1 MSDAL
6 IASLTAAVTARP
18 EDVPLRLHLAGLL
31 LDAGRRGEAVGQV
44 AQALQQEPANPQAQD
59 LMRRALGTDP
69 GIEGSA
75 GAADSAAQPDLS
87 AYEREFDDIV
97 PPRFARAATD
107 DEPEAVAGFADRMFD
122 VERTAV
128 KLADVGGMP
137 EVKRRLELAFL
148 GPLRNPQLRKLYG
161 KSLRGGLLLYG
172 APGCGKTF
180 LARAVAGEMGAAFL
194 SLAIVDVLE
203 MWIGNSERNLH
214 QLFEAARRS
223 APCVLFLDEI
233 DALGHKRSN
242 LQSSVMRTLGNQLL
256 AELDGMDG
264 NNDGVFVLAATN
276 APWDVDA
283 ALRRP
288 GRLDRTVFVAPP
300 DAEARTAI
308 LEYHLRER
316 PIANIKLDVL
326 VRATADF
333 SGADLAHLCECA
345 AEFALADSMTGGE
358 IRMIEQ
364 RDFERALREVKPSIG
379 GWLATAR
386 NVAMYANDTGAYDEL
401 AAYLKQ
407 RKML

>member
-1 MSDAL
+1 MSDSL

-18 EDVPLRLHLAGLL
+18 DDVPLRLHLAGLL
-31 LDAGRRGEAVGQV
+31 LDAGRQGEAVGQV
-44 AQALQQEPANPQAQD
+44 AQALQQEPANADAQA
-59 LMRRALGTDP
+59 LMRRALGTSEKLTGDN
-69 GIEGSA
+69 
-75 GAADSAAQPDLS
+75 DLS
-87 AYEREFDDIV
+87 AYEKEFDDVV
-97 PPRFARAATD
+97 PPRFARAAAD
-107 DEPEAVAGFADRMFD
+107 DEPEPVAGLADRMFD
-122 VERTAV
+122 VERTTIR
-128 KLADVGGMP
+128 LADVGGMP

-180 LARAVAGEMGAAFL
+180 LARAVAGEMGAAFI

-264 NNDGVFVLAATN
+264 DNDGVFVLAATN

-308 LEYHLRER
+308 LEYHLRDR
-316 PIANIKLDVL
+316 PIANIKLDAL
-326 VRATADF
+326 VRASADF
-333 SGADLAHLCECA
+333 SGADLAHLCDSA
-345 AEFALADSMTGGE
+345 AEFALADSMAGGE

-364 RDFERALREVKPSIG
+364 RDFERALREIKPSIG

-407 RKML
+407 RRML

>member
-18 EDVPLRLHLAGLL
+18 DDVPLRLHLAGLL
-31 LDAGRRGEAVGQV
+31 LDAGRQGEAVGQV
-44 AQALQQEPANPQAQD
+44 AQALQQDPANADAQA
-59 LMRRALGTDP
+59 LMRRALGNSEMTAEKTSEKPTSDN
-69 GIEGSA
+69 
-75 GAADSAAQPDLS
+75 DLS
-87 AYEREFDDIV
+87 AYEKEFDDVV
-97 PPRFARAATD
+97 PPRFARAGAD
-107 DEPEAVAGFADRMFD
+107 DEPEPVAGFADRMFD
-122 VERTAV
+122 VERTTV
-128 KLADVGGMP
+128 RLADVGGMP

-161 KSLRGGLLLYG
+161 KNLRGGLLLYG

-180 LARAVAGEMGAAFL
+180 LARAVAGEMGAAFI

-264 NNDGVFVLAATN
+264 DNDGVFVLAATN

-308 LEYHLRER
+308 LEYHLRDR
-316 PIANIKLDVL
+316 PIANIKLDAL
-326 VRATADF
+326 VRASADF
-333 SGADLAHLCECA
+333 SGADLAHLCDSA
-345 AEFALADSMTGGE
+345 AEFALADSMAGGE

-364 RDFERALREVKPSIG
+364 RDFERALREIKPSIG

-407 RKML
+407 RRML

>member
-1 MSDAL
+1 M
-6 IASLTAAVTARP
+6 
-18 EDVPLRLHLAGLL
+18 
-31 LDAGRRGEAVGQV
+31 
-44 AQALQQEPANPQAQD
+44 
-59 LMRRALGTDP
+59 
-69 GIEGSA
+69 
-75 GAADSAAQPDLS
+75 AD
-87 AYEREFDDIV
+87 
-97 PPRFARAATD
+97 
-107 DEPEAVAGFADRMFD
+107 
-122 VERTAV
+122 
-128 KLADVGGMP
+128 
-137 EVKRRLELAFL
+137 VKRRLELAFL
-148 GPLRNPQLRKLYG
+148 GPLKNPRLRTLYG

-180 LARAVAGEMGAAFL
+180 LARAVAGEMGAAFI

-242 LQSSVMRTLGNQLL
+242 LQSSAMRTLGNQLL

-264 NNDGVFVLAATN
+264 DNDGVFVLAATN

-300 DAEARTAI
+300 DAPARAAI
-308 LEYHLRER
+308 LEYHLRGR
-316 PIANIKLDVL
+316 PIANIKLDAL

-333 SGADLAHLCECA
+333 SGADLAHLCDGA
-345 AEFALADSMTGGE
+345 AEYALAASMAGGE

-364 RDFERALREVKPSIG
+364 RDFDRALRDIKPSIG

-386 NVAMYANDTGAYDEL
+386 NVALYANDSGSYDDL

-407 RKML
+407 RKLL

>member
-18 EDVPLRLHLAGLL
+18 DDVPLRLHLAGLL
-31 LDAGRRGEAVGQV
+31 LDAGRQGEAVGQV
-44 AQALQQEPANPQAQD
+44 AQALQQDPANADAQA
-59 LMRRALGTDP
+59 LMRRALGNSEMTAEKTSEKPTSDN
-69 GIEGSA
+69 
-75 GAADSAAQPDLS
+75 DLS
-87 AYEREFDDIV
+87 AYEKEFDDVV
-97 PPRFARAATD
+97 PPRFARAAAD
-107 DEPEAVAGFADRMFD
+107 DEPEPVAGLADRMFD
-122 VERTAV
+122 VERTTIR
-128 KLADVGGMP
+128 LADVGGMP

-161 KSLRGGLLLYG
+161 KNLRGGLLLYG

-180 LARAVAGEMGAAFL
+180 LARAVAGEMGAAFI

-264 NNDGVFVLAATN
+264 DNDGVFVLAATN

-308 LEYHLRER
+308 LGYHLRDR
-316 PIANIKLDVL
+316 PIANIKLDAL
-326 VRATADF
+326 VRASADF
-333 SGADLAHLCECA
+333 SGADLAHLCDSA
-345 AEFALADSMTGGE
+345 AEFALADSMAGGE

-364 RDFERALREVKPSIG
+364 RDFERALREIKPSIG

-407 RKML
+407 RRML

>member
-18 EDVPLRLHLAGLL
+18 DDVPLRLHLAGLL
-31 LDAGRRGEAVGQV
+31 LDAGRQGEAVGQV
-44 AQALQQEPANPQAQD
+44 AQALQQDPANADAQA
-59 LMRRALGTDP
+59 LMRRALGNSEMTAEKSSEKPTSDN
-69 GIEGSA
+69 
-75 GAADSAAQPDLS
+75 DLS
-87 AYEREFDDIV
+87 AYEKEFDDVV
-97 PPRFARAATD
+97 PPRFARAAAD
-107 DEPEAVAGFADRMFD
+107 DEPEPVAGLADRMFD
-122 VERTAV
+122 VERTTIR
-128 KLADVGGMP
+128 LADVGGMP

-161 KSLRGGLLLYG
+161 KNLRGGLLLYG

-180 LARAVAGEMGAAFL
+180 LARAVAGEMGAAFI

-264 NNDGVFVLAATN
+264 DNDGVFVLAATN

-308 LEYHLRER
+308 LGYHLRDR
-316 PIANIKLDVL
+316 PIANIKLDAL
-326 VRATADF
+326 VRASADF
-333 SGADLAHLCECA
+333 SGADLAHLCDSA
-345 AEFALADSMTGGE
+345 AEFALADSMAGGE

-364 RDFERALREVKPSIG
+364 RDFERALREIKPSIG

-407 RKML
+407 RRML

>member
-18 EDVPLRLHLAGLL
+18 DDVPLRLHLAGLL
-31 LDAGRRGEAVGQV
+31 LDAGRQGEAVGQV
-44 AQALQQEPANPQAQD
+44 AQALQQDPANADAQA
-59 LMRRALGTDP
+59 LMRRALGNSEMTAEKTSEKPTSDN
-69 GIEGSA
+69 
-75 GAADSAAQPDLS
+75 DLS
-87 AYEREFDDIV
+87 AYEKEFDDVV
-97 PPRFARAATD
+97 PPRFARAAAD
-107 DEPEAVAGFADRMFD
+107 DEPEPVAGLADRMFD
-122 VERTAV
+122 VERTTIR
-128 KLADVGGMP
+128 LADVGGMP

-161 KSLRGGLLLYG
+161 KNLRGGLLLYG

-180 LARAVAGEMGAAFL
+180 LARAVAGEMGAAFI

-264 NNDGVFVLAATN
+264 DNDGVFVLAATN

-308 LEYHLRER
+308 LEYHLRDR
-316 PIANIKLDVL
+316 PIANIKLDAL
-326 VRATADF
+326 VRASADF
-333 SGADLAHLCECA
+333 SGADLAHLCDSA
-345 AEFALADSMTGGE
+345 AEFALADSMAGGE

-364 RDFERALREVKPSIG
+364 RDFERALREIKPSIG

-407 RKML
+407 RRML

>member
-18 EDVPLRLHLAGLL
+18 DDVPLRLHLAGLL
-31 LDAGRRGEAVGQV
+31 LDAGRQGEAVGQV
-44 AQALQQEPANPQAQD
+44 AQALQQEPTNADAQA
-59 LMRRALGTDP
+59 LMRRALGTTGKTAEKPTSDN
-69 GIEGSA
+69 
-75 GAADSAAQPDLS
+75 DLS
-87 AYEREFDDIV
+87 AYEKEFDDVV
-97 PPRFARAATD
+97 PPRFARAAAD
-107 DEPEAVAGFADRMFD
+107 DEPEPVAGLADRMFD
-122 VERTAV
+122 VERTTIR
-128 KLADVGGMP
+128 LADVGGMP

-180 LARAVAGEMGAAFL
+180 LARAVAGEMGAAFI

-264 NNDGVFVLAATN
+264 DNDGVFVLAATN

-308 LEYHLRER
+308 LEYHLRDR
-316 PIANIKLDVL
+316 PIANIKLDAL
-326 VRATADF
+326 VRASADF
-333 SGADLAHLCECA
+333 SGADLAHLCDSA
-345 AEFALADSMTGGE
+345 AEFALADSMAGGE

-364 RDFERALREVKPSIG
+364 RDFERALREIKPSIG

-407 RKML
+407 RRML

>member
-31 LDAGRRGEAVGQV
+31 LDAGRHGEAVGQV
-44 AQALQQEPANPQAQD
+44 AQALQLEPANPQAQD
-59 LMRRALGTDP
+59 LMRKALGT
-69 GIEGSA
+69 GVGGA
-75 GAADSAAQPDLS
+75 GPPAVPSDLS
-87 AYEREFDDIV
+87 AYEKEFDGVV
-97 PPRFARAATD
+97 PPRFARAGTG
-107 DEPEAVAGFADRMFD
+107 DEPEPVTGIADRMFD
-122 VERTAV
+122 VERTTV

-148 GPLRNPQLRKLYG
+148 GPLKNPQLRRLYG

-180 LARAVAGEMGAAFL
+180 LARAVAGEMGAAFV

-264 NNDGVFVLAATN
+264 DNDGVFVLAATN
-276 APWDVDA
+276 APWDVDS

-308 LEYHLRER
+308 LEYHLRDR

-326 VRATADF
+326 VRATTDF
-333 SGADLAHLCECA
+333 SGADLAHLCEGA
-345 AEFALADSMTGGE
+345 AEFALADSMAGGE

>member
-18 EDVPLRLHLAGLL
+18 DDVPLRLHLAGLL
-31 LDAGRRGEAVGQV
+31 LDAGRQGEAVGQV
-44 AQALQQEPANPQAQD
+44 AQALQQDPANADAQA
-59 LMRRALGTDP
+59 LMRRALGNSEMTAEKTSEKPTSDN
-69 GIEGSA
+69 
-75 GAADSAAQPDLS
+75 DLS
-87 AYEREFDDIV
+87 AYEKEFDDVV
-97 PPRFARAATD
+97 PPRFARAGAD
-107 DEPEAVAGFADRMFD
+107 DEPEPVAGIGDRMFD
-122 VERTAV
+122 VERTTV
-128 KLADVGGMP
+128 RLADVGGMP
-137 EVKRRLELAFL
+137 EVKQRLELAFL

-161 KSLRGGLLLYG
+161 KNLRGGLLLYG

-180 LARAVAGEMGAAFL
+180 LARAVAGEMGAAFI

-264 NNDGVFVLAATN
+264 DNDGVFVLAATN

-308 LEYHLRER
+308 LEYHLRDR
-316 PIANIKLDVL
+316 PIANIKLDAL
-326 VRATADF
+326 VRASADF
-333 SGADLAHLCECA
+333 SGADLAHLCDSA
-345 AEFALADSMTGGE
+345 AEFALADSMAGGE

-364 RDFERALREVKPSIG
+364 RDFERALREIKPSIG

-407 RKML
+407 RRML